1 MTGAP
6 EREFVEPAVDEH
18 GRLAVLCHDGALTAV
33 ATRAGVCE
41 LTVEPVSAR
50 PGLVR
55 LEGVLAI
62 DVLNFLDGEP
72 PAQGN
77 IITEFTI
84 DAPEILDS
92 SDLVKRCMAER
103 RLSIDDLGQ
112 TVHLVYMDSALGA
125 RVEAL
130 CERVVA
136 EKHVVTEIA
145 RVRSRDNHHT

>member
-1 MTGAP
+1 MTGTP

-18 GRLAVLCHDGALTAV
+18 GRLAILCHDGALTAAV
-33 ATRAGVCE
+33 TRAGVCE
-41 LTVEPVSAR
+41 LTVEPLSAR

-62 DVLNFLDGEP
+62 DVLNFLDGVP

-84 DAPEILDS
+84 DAPEIIDS
-92 SDLVKRCMAER
+92 SDLVKRCSSDG
-103 RLSIDDLGQ
+103 RLRLDQLGR

-136 EKHVVTEIA
+136 ERHIVTEF
-145 RVRSRDNHHT
+145 R